1 MAAVEEIQENPLLKS
16 QEIDTLEKEF
26 EQKKEK
32 LTIFK
37 TMKMGDKIM
46 KVQDCSNNSYYIVGS
61 DDWQRTK
68 RWWAGEDR
76 TKTITYLDE
85 EFQKFAKYLDK
96 VLYNMKEY
104 NLLKYYTLALDVSRF
119 INEILPGLYS
129 LKETYTD
136 FEEMK
141 IKVDSIITTLI
152 DYKDQV
158 ELYKKENRNRRQLVS
173 SMLIKR
179 VKSK

>member
-1 MAAVEEIQENPLLKS
+1 MAGVEEKSSTNVMQS
-16 QEIDTLEKEF
+16 QELDILEKEF
-26 EQKKEK
+26 EEKKEI
-32 LTIFK
+32 LSIFK
-37 TMKMGDKIM
+37 TMKNGDKIM
-46 KVQDCSNNSYYIVGS
+46 KIQDASNNSYYIVEGT
-61 DDWQRTK
+61 DWQRAK

-76 TKTITYLDE
+76 NKTINYLDE
-85 EFQKFAKYLDK
+85 EFKNFAVYLDK

-119 INEILPGLYS
+119 INELLPGLYS

-141 IKVDSIITTLI
+141 LKVDSIITTLI

-158 ELYKKENRNRRQLVS
+158 ELYKKQNRNRRQLVS
-173 SMLIKR
+173 SGVIKR
-179 VKSK
+179 TKSK

>member
-1 MAAVEEIQENPLLKS
+1 MAAVEDKQEKSLLKS

-26 EQKKEK
+26 EQKKGN
-32 LTIFK
+32 LSIFK

-46 KVQDCSNNSYYIVGS
+46 KIQDCSNNSYYIVGN

-76 TKTITYLDE
+76 EKTISYLDE
-85 EFQKFAKYLDK
+85 EFKKFTKYLDK

>member
-1 MAAVEEIQENPLLKS
+1 
-16 QEIDTLEKEF
+16 
-26 EQKKEK
+26 
-32 LTIFK
+32 
-37 TMKMGDKIM
+37 MGDKIM
-46 KVQDCSNNSYYIVGS
+46 KINDCSNNFYYIVGS

-76 TKTITYLDE
+76 TKTIIYLDR
-85 EFQKFAKYLDK
+85 EFQTFAKYLDK

-129 LKETYTD
+129 LKETYD
-136 FEEMK
+136 NFEEMK
-141 IKVDSIITTLI
+141 LKVDSIITTLI

-173 SMLIKR
+173 NMLVKR
-179 VKSK
+179 TKSK